1 MRIDH
6 VIAWIATGLLSLTG
20 PVAAQSNEQVA
31 ERIRSECRAAAQA
44 LSSPGTEWRDLRE
57 RIVSCRDEGPAYLAE
72 QWRRVPNDTA
82 AVDWLRFHSART
94 RDARLFAELRR
105 TALDRSRGDV
115 ARVGAMLALMN
126 LADPF
131 GAYWFSD
138 VRPPADSIRR
148 IPIVGGS
155 TTAGQQMTGAQ
166 PIPARVAP
174 AVVEVFAAI
183 ARRRTEEPRNVWY
196 AAAALERRIHFNTEQ
211 GIGR

>member
-1 MRIDH
+1 MI
-6 VIAWIATGLLSLTG
+6 VCVTACLLAAVG
-20 PVAAQSNEQVA
+20 PVSAQEDREVA

-44 LSSPGTEWRDLRE
+44 LSAPGTEWKTVRE
-57 RIVSCRDEGPAYLAE
+57 RVVSCPDEGPAYLAE

-115 ARVGAMLALMN
+115 VRVGAMLALMK
-126 LADPF
+126 LADPY

-148 IPIVGGS
+148 IRLIRGS
-155 TTAGQQMTGAQ
+155 TTAGQQMSGAQ
-166 PIPARVAP
+166 PLPARATPGVL
-174 AVVEVFAAI
+174 EIFAGI
-183 ARRRTEEPRNVWY
+183 SRRRADEPRSVWY
-196 AAAALERRIHFNTEQ
+196 AAAVLERRIRFNIEQ